1 MSDDI
6 DKPVAMIV
14 ESDEHVMSLL
24 DFMLARQGYEVVACA
39 DGRQASEFID
49 GSPAVNVVVLELVL
63 PYTDGYSLIRKIRDS
78 NTWRHVP
85 IIVLST
91 RKLESDI
98 VRGLDAGANDYVT
111 KPYSPRELMARIR
124 RHATVIEA
132 VEEGA

>member
-1 MSDDI
+1 
-6 DKPVAMIV
+6 MIV

-24 DFMLARQGYEVVACA
+24 EFMLERQGYEIVACA
-39 DGRQASEFID
+39 DGRQANEYIES
-49 GSPAVNVVVLELVL
+49 SPAVSVVVLELVL
-63 PYTDGYSLIRKIRDS
+63 PYTDGFSLIRKMRDS
-78 NTWRHVP
+78 EDWHNVP

-124 RHATVIEA
+124 RHASAAQPAETDA
-132 VEEGA
+132 